1 MGFSC
6 GIVGLPNAG
15 KSTLF
20 NALVSAEQ
28 AKVAGFAFCTID
40 PNLGRVE
47 VPDERLAR
55 LAEVSGSQKSVPAR
69 LEVLDIAGLVRGAS
83 SGEGLGNRFLANIRE
98 TELVLHV
105 LRCFE
110 GEVNHVEGGIDPLR
124 DAELVE
130 TELALADLES
140 VERQEAAAVKRAR
153 GGDEEA
159 AARLKAIA
167 LARGALDEGRP
178 ARSAEVPEDLRAA
191 WRGLQLLTAKD
202 GIYVANVGEDEAAS
216 GNALS
221 AKVSERAEAEGLG
234 FVCISAALEAEIA
247 ALDDEGERSAF
258 LGDAGLAES
267 GLARLLQE
275 GYRRLGLATFFTS
288 GPKETRAWTIPAGAL
303 APEAAGRIH
312 GDMERGFIRAE
323 TIAWEDFIACGG
335 EAKARERG
343 LLRSEGK
350 DYAVQDGDVLHIRF
364 NV

>member
-1 MGFSC
+1 M
-6 GIVGLPNAG
+6 
-15 KSTLF
+15 
-20 NALVSAEQ
+20 
-28 AKVAGFAFCTID
+28 
-40 PNLGRVE
+40 
-47 VPDERLAR
+47 
-55 LAEVSGSQKSVPAR
+55 
-69 LEVLDIAGLVRGAS
+69 
-83 SGEGLGNRFLANIRE
+83 
-98 TELVLHV
+98 
-105 LRCFE
+105 
-110 GEVNHVEGGIDPLR
+110 
-124 DAELVE
+124 
-130 TELALADLES
+130 
-140 VERQEAAAVKRAR
+140 
-153 GGDEEA
+153 
-159 AARLKAIA
+159 
-167 LARGALDEGRP
+167 
-178 ARSAEVPEDLRAA
+178 PEDLRAA

-202 GIYVANVGEDEAAS
+202 GIYVANVGEGEAAS

-247 ALDDEGERSAF
+247 ALDDEAERSAF

-335 EAKARERG
+335 EAGARERG